1 MERLT
6 VIFFFFATE
15 YEPETA
21 TAFIGENASANSL
34 FLKVKEEWLLAAPT
48 SMSILPQGRMA
59 HCGVT
64 ADRTW
69 GVQRLLRFEEK
80 KKYTLAVLGLDLK
93 NKIPQ
98 IIEISGMKSWVL
110 FSYF

>member
-1 MERLT
+1 MT
-6 VIFFFFATE
+6 VIFFATE

-34 FLKVKEEWLLAAPT
+34 FLKVKEWLLAAPT
-48 SMSILPQGRMA
+48 SMLILSQGRMA